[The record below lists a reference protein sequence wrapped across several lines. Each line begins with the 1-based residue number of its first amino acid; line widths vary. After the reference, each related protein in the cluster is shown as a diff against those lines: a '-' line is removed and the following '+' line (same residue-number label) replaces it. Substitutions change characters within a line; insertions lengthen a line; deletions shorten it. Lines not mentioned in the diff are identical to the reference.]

1 MSAPLNFQFFSPLAF
16 FEKASAPEGERRRIA
31 GIISTEKLDKQGE
44 VVVQK
49 GLNFVPF
56 MKEGYFN
63 DNHSKKTAD
72 VLGAPDK
79 DGIKKFQKG
88 ERLPDGTTAESNCT
102 WAEGHLFDTPD
113 AKRIWDLGMAMK
125 KSGAG
130 RRLGFSIEGSILKRS
145 GPSNRVVA
153 EALVRNVAI
162 TNCPVGEGTR
172 LETLAKSLEQTEA
185 EGDESDEMVAEKALT
200 MGDSSGA
207 PSNLGSVTGAGAGR
221 ILARQ
226 DLEHDGQAK
235 INFAP
240 KKKKHEDDA
249 DGLEKSTALRHI
261 QDRMGCSAAFAERTY
276 ETLTTLKEQGL
287 LGKKEQ

>member
-1 MSAPLNFQFFSPLAF
+1 MSRTFQFFAPMAL

-31 GIISTEKLDKQGE
+31 GIISTERLDKQGE
-44 VVVQK
+44 IVVQK
-49 GLNFVPF
+49 GLNFATF
-56 MKEGYFN
+56 LKEGYFN

-79 DGIKKFQKG
+79 DGVKKFQKG
-88 ERLPDGTTAESNCT
+88 ERLPDGSTADSNCT

-113 AKRIWDLGMAMK
+113 ATRIWNLGMAMK

-130 RRLGFSIEGSILKRS
+130 RRLGFSIEGSILKRM

-153 EALVRNVAI
+153 QADVRNVAI

-172 LETLAKSLEQTEA
+172 LETLAKSLA
-185 EGDESDEMVAEKALT
+185 DVESGSADDDVEKALT
-200 MGDSSGA
+200 MGDSSGN

-235 INFAP
+235 MNFAA
-240 KKKKHEDDA
+240 KKKKKDENDDSP
-249 DGLEKSTALRHI
+249 LEKSVAIHLIKNRL
-261 QDRMGCSAAFAERTY
+261 GCSGEVAERTY
-276 ETLTTLKEQGL
+276 ATLTTLKEQGL
-287 LGKKEQ
+287 LGKKDDT